1 MLRCSV
7 LFPNLLGKA
16 FNTSSRVILPAVCT
30 ASSPPSVR
38 KMAVSRPY
46 KTKAVIFDLG
56 GVIVPPPFTMFEDYE
71 KSKNLPP
78 KSISKV
84 IVDGGNKGSWYKLE
98 TGELSV
104 TQFFDAFQKEYFDL
118 TGKHIDVAELFKGFS
133 IYLGTPYPQMI
144 DAIRCVKA
152 EGLKT
157 ALLTNNWHWPGKD
170 SSNSL
175 PLARSLFDVII
186 ESCVVGM
193 RKPDPRIYELCL
205 NKLDVAPQESV
216 FLDDLGGN
224 LKSAKAVGIN
234 TIKVSDPDVAIREL
248 EEFLGMPLHGYVEG
262 TIAVA
267 EHLRIPMDR
276 LENYLKNVLHI
287 QSTDPP
293 HIRCFEH
300 GQSNPTYY
308 VNYGGKQLVLRKKP
322 PGKLLPSAHAV
333 EREFKVMQALGQH
346 GVPMPKMYGLC
357 EDSSVIGTPFYI
369 MEYLKG
375 RVFID
380 RSLPGMT
387 KPQRRELYSC
397 MVDTLC
403 QIHRVNISAAGLDNY
418 GKKGGFLKRN
428 FARWAKQYEASKTR
442 EIESMNKLMQWI
454 SERIPTNE
462 RVTVVHGDFRLDNL
476 IFHPDRPE
484 VIGVL
489 DWELSTIGD
498 PITDLFSA
506 LVNYYLPV
514 DFFMFSD
521 SGSVN
526 MEEIGCH
533 TVEEFIAEYC
543 QKMGIPP
550 IDNWDFYVAF
560 GLFRFIAII
569 QGVYKRAISGQ
580 KSHPKSEL
588 AGMFAVKIAD
598 DAWNLISKSNL
609 KPTLSPTAGTN
620 SGNQGDKRHYST
632 STGNETLGLMTVTPD
647 ALPERPKDI
656 YYRVKKFI
664 NEEIL
669 PNEAE
674 LHKFSKSDKKWEV
687 NPMMEEFK
695 AKAKAQGLWN
705 LFMPLESD
713 PGIKY
718 GAGLT
723 NLQYAFMAEEM
734 GKCAWASEA
743 FNCSAPDTG
752 NMETLVK
759 YGTEQQ
765 KQQWL
770 VPLLNGEIRSC
781 FGMTEPQ
788 VASSDAT
795 NIEASIE
802 RKSDHYLINGHKW
815 WTSGALHPK
824 CKLCVFMG
832 KTDKG
837 ASKHKQQ
844 SMILVPMDAPGV
856 KIIRPLTVFGF
867 MDEPAGHAEVIFE
880 NVKVPLTNIL
890 LGEGRGFE
898 IAQGRL
904 GPGRI
909 HHCMRLIGNAERAL
923 DLMVKRTMDRV
934 AFGKPL
940 AAQGTIQADV
950 AQSRIE
956 IEQARL
962 LTLRA
967 AYIMDNFGNKVAAPD
982 IAMIKVAAP
991 NMAVKVIDRAIQ
1003 SFGGAGLDDSL
1014 PLASMYTW
1022 ARILR
1027 LADGPDEVHRRAVAR
1042 YEYKKSK
1049 L

>member
-7 LFPNLLGKA
+7 LLPNLLGKT
-16 FNTSSRVILPAVCT
+16 FSDSSRVLLPALCT
-30 ASSPPSVR
+30 ASPPGVR
-38 KMAVSRPY
+38 RMAAPNQK

-56 GVIVPPPFTMFEDYE
+56 GVIVPPPFKMFEDYE
-71 KSKNLPP
+71 KAKGLPP
-78 KSISKV
+78 KSISRV
-84 IVDGGNKGSWYKLE
+84 VVEGGSNGSWNKLE
-98 TGELSV
+98 SGQLSV
-104 TQFFDAFQKEYFDL
+104 TQFFDVFQKEYFDL
-118 TGKHIDVAELFKGFS
+118 TGKNIDVAELFRGFGK
-133 IYLGTPYPQMI
+133 YLGKPYPQMI
-144 DAIRCVKA
+144 DAVQCVRA

-157 ALLTNNWHWPGKD
+157 ALLTNNWHWPGRD

-175 PLARSLFDVII
+175 PLSRSLFDVII

-193 RKPDPRIYELCL
+193 RKPDPRIYEMCL
-205 NKLDVAPQESV
+205 KQLDVAPEESV

-224 LKSAKAVGIN
+224 LKAAKALGIN
-234 TIKVSDPDVAIREL
+234 TIKVSNPDVAIREL
-248 EEFLGMPLHGYVEG
+248 EGFLGVPLHGYVEG
-262 TIAVA
+262 TVAVA
-267 EHLRIPMDR
+267 EHLKVPMDR
-276 LENYLKNVLHI
+276 LEDYLKNVLHI
-287 QSTDPP
+287 QSSDPP
-293 HIRCFEH
+293 HIRCFLH

-308 VNYGGKQLVLRKKP
+308 VSYGGKQLVLRKKP

-333 EREFKVMQALGQH
+333 EREFQVMQALGQH

-357 EDSSVIGTPFYI
+357 EDPSVIGTPFYI

-375 RVFID
+375 RIFID

-387 KPQRRELYSC
+387 KAQRRELFSC
-397 MVDTLC
+397 MADTLC
-403 QIHRVNISAAGLDNY
+403 QIHRVDISAAGLDSF
-418 GKKGGFLKRN
+418 GKKGGYLKRN
-428 FARWAKQYEASKTR
+428 FTRWARQYEASKTR
-442 EIESMNKLMQWI
+442 EIESMNKLMRWI
-454 SERIPTNE
+454 TERMPSDE

-506 LVNYYLPV
+506 MVNYYLPS
-514 DFFMFSD
+514 DFFMFAE
-521 SGSVN
+521 SGDVD
-526 MEEIGCH
+526 MREIGCPS
-533 TVEEFIAEYC
+533 VEEFVAEYC

-588 AGMFAVKIAD
+588 AGMFAVRVAD
-598 DAWNLISKSNL
+598 EAWELISKSKL
-609 KPTLSPTAGTN
+609 KPTLSPTAG
-620 SGNQGDKRHYST
+620 SVSADQGGKRNYST
-632 STGNETLGLMTVTPD
+632 SAGDEALGKMAVTPE
-647 ALPERPKDI
+647 ALPERARDI
-656 YYRVKKFI
+656 FFRVKKFI
-664 NEEIL
+664 NNEIM
-669 PNEAE
+669 PHEAE
-674 LHKFSKSDKKWEV
+674 LVKFTKSDKKWEV
-687 NPMMEEFK
+687 NPMVEELK
-695 AKAKAQGLWN
+695 TKAKAQGLWN
-705 LFMPLESD
+705 LFMPVESD
-713 PGIKY
+713 PDVKY

-734 GKCAWASEA
+734 GKCIWASEA
-743 FNCSAPDTG
+743 FNCAAPDTG

-759 YGTEQQ
+759 YGTEEQ

-770 VPLLNGEIRSC
+770 IPLLNGEIRSC

-795 NIEASIE
+795 NIESSIE
-802 RKSDHYLINGHKW
+802 RRSDHYLINGHKW
-815 WTSGALHPK
+815 WTSGALHPH
-824 CKLCVFMG
+824 CKVCIFMG

-837 ASKHKQQ
+837 ASVHKQQ

-856 KIIRPLTVFGF
+856 KIIRPLSVFGF
-867 MDEPAGHAEVIFE
+867 MDEPAGHAEVTFE

-923 DLMVKRTMDRV
+923 ELMVKRTQERI

-991 NMAVKVIDRAIQ
+991 NMALKVIDRAIQ

-1014 PLASMYTW
+1014 PLASMFAW

-1027 LADGPDEVHRRAVAR
+1027 LADGPDEVHRRTIAR

>member
-1 MLRCSV
+1 M
-7 LFPNLLGKA
+7 A
-16 FNTSSRVILPAVCT
+16 SSRRYT
-30 ASSPPSVR
+30 
-38 KMAVSRPY
+38 
-46 KTKAVIFDLG
+46 TKAVIFDLG
-56 GVIVPPPFTMFEDYE
+56 GVIVPPPFNMFEDYE
-71 KSKNLPP
+71 KEKNLPP
-78 KSISKV
+78 KSISRV
-84 IVDGGNKGSWYKLE
+84 IIEGGHNSAWTKLE
-98 TGELSV
+98 SGELTV
-104 TQFFDAFQKEYFDL
+104 TQFFDAFQKEYFNL
-118 TGKHIDVAELFKGFS
+118 TGKNINMAELFTGFS
-133 IYLGTPYPQMI
+133 KYMGSPYPQMI
-144 DAIRCVKA
+144 DAVQCVRS

-175 PLARSLFDVII
+175 PLDRSLFDVII

-205 NKLDVAPQESV
+205 KELNVAPQESV

-224 LKSAKAVGIN
+224 LKSAKALGIN
-234 TIKVSDPDVAIREL
+234 TIKVSDPNVAIREL
-248 EEFLGMPLHGYVEG
+248 ETFLGLPLRGYVPG
-262 TIAVA
+262 TLAVA
-267 EHLRIPMDR
+267 EHLKIPMDR
-276 LENYLKNVLHI
+276 LEDYLKNVLHI
-287 QSTDPP
+287 QSTEPP

-308 VNYGGKQLVLRKKP
+308 VGYGGKQLVLRKKP

-333 EREFKVMQALGQH
+333 EREFQVMRALGQH

-357 EDSSVIGTPFYI
+357 EDPSVIGTPFYI

-375 RVFID
+375 RIFVD
-380 RSLPGMT
+380 RTLPGMT
-387 KPQRRELYSC
+387 NAQRRELYSC
-397 MVDTLC
+397 MADTLC
-403 QIHRVNISAAGLDNY
+403 QIHRVNISAAGLDSY
-418 GKKGGFLKRN
+418 GKKGGYLKRN
-428 FARWAKQYEASKTR
+428 FTRWSRQYEASKTQ

-454 SERIPTNE
+454 SERMPENE
-462 RVTVVHGDFRLDNL
+462 EVTVVHGDFRLDNL

-506 LVNYYLPV
+506 MINYYLPM
-514 DFFMFSD
+514 DFFMF
-521 SGSVN
+521 GSAAGDVD
-526 MEEIGCH
+526 MHALGCPS
-533 TVEEFIAEYC
+533 VEEFVTEYC
-543 QKMGIPP
+543 QKMGIAP

-560 GLFRFIAII
+560 GMFRFVAIL

-580 KSHPKSEL
+580 KSNPKSEM
-588 AGMFAVKIAD
+588 AGEFAIKVAD
-598 DAWNLISKSNL
+598 DAWKMISKSKL
-609 KPTLSPTAGTN
+609 KPTVSLTAGSN
-620 SGNQGDKRHYST
+620 SPNQKGSVRTYST
-632 STGNETLGLMTVTPD
+632 SAGSEKLGMMTVTPD

-664 NEEIL
+664 KEEIM
-669 PNEAE
+669 PREAE
-674 LHKFSKSDKKWEV
+674 LLEFAKSDKKWQV
-687 NPMMEEFK
+687 NPLMDEFK

-705 LFMPLESD
+705 LFLPLESD
-713 PGIKY
+713 PDRKY

-734 GKCAWASEA
+734 GKCMWASEA

-759 YGTEQQ
+759 YGTEEQ

-770 VPLLNGEIRSC
+770 IPLLNGEIRSC

-802 RKSDHYLINGHKW
+802 RMSDHYLINGHKW

-824 CKLCVFMG
+824 CKLCIFMG

-837 ASKHKQQ
+837 ESIHRQQ

-856 KIIRPLTVFGF
+856 KIIRPLSVFGF

-909 HHCMRLIGNAERAL
+909 HHCMRLIGNAERAME
-923 DLMVKRTMDRV
+923 LMVKRTQERI

-967 AYIMDNFGNKVAAPD
+967 AYMMDNFGNKVAAPD
-982 IAMIKVAAP
+982 ISMIKVAAP
-991 NMAVKVIDRAIQ
+991 NMASRVVDRAIQ
-1003 SFGGAGLDDSL
+1003 TYGGAGLSNDF
-1014 PLASMYTW
+1014 PLAVMYAHIRTL
-1022 ARILR
+1022 RI
-1027 LADGPDEVHRRAVAR
+1027 ADGPDEVHRRSIAR
-1042 YEYKKSK
+1042 MEYRRAGKVNK

>member
-1 MLRCSV
+1 MLRCTV

-16 FNTSSRVILPAVCT
+16 FSNSSRVLLPALCT
-30 ASSPPSVR
+30 NSPPGGR
-38 KMAVSRPY
+38 KMAASRQY
-46 KTKAVIFDLG
+46 TTKAVIFDMG
-56 GVIVPPPFTMFEDYE
+56 GVIVPPPFKMFEDYE
-71 KSKNLPP
+71 KEKSLPP
-78 KSISKV
+78 KSISR
-84 IVDGGNKGSWYKLE
+84 IIIESGRHGSWSKLE
-98 TGELSV
+98 SGELSV
-104 TQFFDAFQKEYFDL
+104 TQFFDVFQKEYFDS
-118 TGKHIDVAELFKGFS
+118 TGRNIDMAELFRGFS
-133 IYLGTPYPQMI
+133 KYMGTPYPQMI
-144 DAIRCVKA
+144 DAVQCVKA

-175 PLARSLFDVII
+175 PLDRSLFDVIV

-205 NKLDVAPQESV
+205 KELNVAPQESV

-224 LKSAKAVGIN
+224 LKAAKALGIN

-248 EEFLGMPLHGYVEG
+248 EQFLGLPLHGYVQG

-267 EHLRIPMDR
+267 EHLKIPMDR
-276 LENYLKNVLHI
+276 LEDYLRNVLHI
-287 QSTDPP
+287 QSTEPP

-308 VNYGGKQLVLRKKP
+308 VSYGGKQLVLRKKP

-357 EDSSVIGTPFYI
+357 EDPSVIGTPFYV

-375 RVFID
+375 RIFID

-387 KPQRRELYSC
+387 KAQRRELYSC
-397 MVDTLC
+397 MADTLC
-403 QIHRVNISAAGLDNY
+403 QIHRVNISAAGLDGF
-418 GKKGGFLKRN
+418 GKKGEYLKRN
-428 FARWAKQYEASKTR
+428 FSRWSRQYEASKTR

-454 SERIPTNE
+454 SEHMPTDE
-462 RVTVVHGDFRLDNL
+462 QVTVVHGDFRLDNL
-476 IFHPDRPE
+476 IFHPEKPE

-506 LVNYYLPV
+506 MINYYMPD
-514 DFFMFSD
+514 DFFMFGETGQVD
-521 SGSVN
+521 
-526 MEEIGCH
+526 MQALGCPS
-533 TVEEFIAEYC
+533 VEEFVAEYS

-580 KSHPKSEL
+580 KSHPKSEM

-598 DAWNLISKSNL
+598 DAWNLISKSKL
-609 KPTLSPTAGTN
+609 KPTLSPTGGST
-620 SGNQGDKRHYST
+620 SSNQGSKRNYST
-632 STGNETLGLMTVTPD
+632 SAGSEKLGMMTVTPE

-664 NEEIL
+664 KEEIL
-669 PNEAE
+669 PHEAE
-674 LHKFSKSDKKWEV
+674 LLEFTKSDKKWEV
-687 NPMMEEFK
+687 NPLMEQLK

-705 LFMPLESD
+705 LFMPVESD
-713 PGIKY
+713 PNVKY

-723 NLQYAFMAEEM
+723 NIQYAFMAEEM
-734 GKCAWASEA
+734 GKCVWASEV

-752 NMETLVK
+752 NMQTLVM
-759 YGTEQQ
+759 YGTEEQ

-770 VPLLNGEIRSC
+770 VPLLNGEMRSC

-802 RKSDHYLINGHKW
+802 RMSDHYLINGHKW
-815 WTSGALHPK
+815 WTSGALHPN
-824 CKLCVFMG
+824 CKVCIFMG

-837 ASKHKQQ
+837 ENIHKQQ

-856 KIIRPLTVFGF
+856 KIIRPLSVFGF

-909 HHCMRLIGNAERAL
+909 HHCMRLIGSAERAL
-923 DLMVKRTMDRV
+923 ELMVKRTMERV

-991 NMAVKVIDRAIQ
+991 NMALKVVDRAIQ
-1003 SFGGAGLDDSL
+1003 SFGAAGLNDSL
-1014 PLASMYTW
+1014 PLAGMFAW

-1027 LADGPDEVHRRAVAR
+1027 LADGPDEVHRRAIAR